1 MPTAREVYRVFRRS
15 SPDPRVLFDPTR
27 ATDVLDVPDIQ
38 RLLDDIPEGFLA
50 NPADAVLFTLRTLTV
65 QESDLNPQLVNVDL
79 VGTVPGGM
87 NLGIRATRM
96 VVREMLREASQ
107 EIFVF
112 GFEVSDQEF
121 IEILAEVAATVPVR
135 LLVDRE
141 QGSADRIT
149 DEWPPVLEPPA
160 IYTNRPDRGGF
171 AYEKMHSK
179 GILVDGEDLLITSA
193 NLTHHGMEGKFE
205 LGVRLRGDP
214 ARRMAETVERLLESK
229 LVDRW
234 NSQDNDAPETGQA

>member
-15 SPDPRVLFDPTR
+15 SPDPRELFDPTR
-27 ATDVLDVPDIQ
+27 SARVLEDPDIQ
-38 RLLDDIPEGFLA
+38 RLLDDIPEAFLTD
-50 NPADAVLFTLRTLTV
+50 PEDAVLFTLRALTV
-65 QESDLNPQLVNVDL
+65 QESDLDPRLVNVDL

-87 NLGIRATRM
+87 DLGIRATRM
-96 VVREMLREASQ
+96 VVREMLREADE

-121 IEILAEVAATVPVR
+121 IKILAEVAVTVPVR

-141 QGSADRIT
+141 RGSADRIT
-149 DEWPPVLEPPA
+149 AEWPPVLDPPT

-179 GILVDGEDLLITSA
+179 GILVDGKDLLITSA
-193 NLTHHGMEGKFE
+193 NLTQHGMEGNFE
-205 LGVRLRGDP
+205 LGVRIRGDP
-214 ARRMAETVERLLESK
+214 ARRMAETVERLLDSD

-234 NSQDNDAPETGQA
+234 DR